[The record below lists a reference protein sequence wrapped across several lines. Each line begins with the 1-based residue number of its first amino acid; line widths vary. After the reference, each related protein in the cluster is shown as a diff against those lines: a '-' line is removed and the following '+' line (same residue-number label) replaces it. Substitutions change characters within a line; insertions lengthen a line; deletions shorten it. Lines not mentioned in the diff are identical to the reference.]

1 MEEFW
6 TKIIVEA
13 TFIFGSILTLYC
25 LYILWAKQS
34 YKNTKKPE
42 E

>member
-6 TKIIVEA
+6 IRIIVEA

-25 LYILWAKQS
+25 LYILWARRS
-34 YKNTKKPE
+34 YKNTRKPKE
-42 E
+42 

>member
-13 TFIFGSILTLYC
+13 TFIVGSIMTLYC
-25 LYILWAKQS
+25 LYILWAKHS